1 MTATFQALR
10 NQSPLVPKV
19 GNIGKIV
26 LNLILCSG
34 PLAVVKKNGQFSREN

>member
-26 LNLILCSG
+26 LNLVLCSG
-34 PLAVVKKNGQFSREN
+34 PLFSVINGQFSREN

>member
-19 GNIGKIV
+19 GNIGKIF

-34 PLAVVKKNGQFSREN
+34 PLNVVIKNV